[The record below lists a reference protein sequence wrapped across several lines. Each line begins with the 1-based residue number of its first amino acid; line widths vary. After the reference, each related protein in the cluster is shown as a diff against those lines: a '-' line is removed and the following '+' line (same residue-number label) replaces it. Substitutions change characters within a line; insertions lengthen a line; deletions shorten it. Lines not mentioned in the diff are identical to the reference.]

1 MYETKGSSRRIFLL
15 TIPKKLKSLSLLSQS
30 LQNIWHSRAAQLMFH
45 GNSTKIF
52 QFKNALQRPPY
63 LLRHHYRRGYS
74 KTRHSGNRLTSS
86 NLELVQ
92 TQNSP
97 LEAPGPTHSCPIYH
111 QAAGSSWLW
120 VMTAAQ
126 GSLSRLDFLRDHSNT
141 WCHQRTCCLWF
152 MLLPQAT
159 KNYEIH
165 MDLMDSDAARE
176 CVHVFGPCRHKGHP
190 W

>member
-63 LLRHHYRRGYS
+63 LHTHHYRRGNS
-74 KTRHSGNRLTSS
+74 KTRHSGSRLTSS

-92 TQNSP
+92 PQNCA
-97 LEAPGPTHSCPIYH
+97 LEVSGPTHTCPIYH

-120 VMTAAQ
+120 VMTLAK
-126 GSLSRLDFLRDHSNT
+126 GSLSRLDLLRDHSS
-141 WCHQRTCCLWF
+141 
-152 MLLPQAT
+152 A
-159 KNYEIH
+159 
-165 MDLMDSDAARE
+165 
-176 CVHVFGPCRHKGHP
+176 
-190 W
+190 